1 MAITDPAPVDSTTI
15 RLDDAERT
23 PCEVW
28 SRVMGYYRPVSA
40 WNAGKQ
46 SEQADRLCFKE
57 PPACVLEPTGQMK
70 LGL

>member
-1 MAITDPAPVDSTTI
+1 MSETAKKIELNDT
-15 RLDDAERT
+15 ERT

-46 SEQADRLCFKE
+46 SEQSDRVSFRE
-57 PPACVLEPTGQMK
+57 PPACVLDQSGQMK
-70 LGL
+70 LGV